1 MVADLCGL
9 TSLTYAIIYVLR
21 IIIYD
26 PSVGS
31 YTNYTIQLRED
42 EMLKKSLL
50 ATCDERASQP
60 YIILLLRSPKYE
72 GEAILL

>member
-1 MVADLCGL
+1 MEPHCTFAIYIVFLTIKLFSYDLVI
-9 TSLTYAIIYVLR
+9 SV
-21 IIIYD
+21 IYD
-26 PSVGS
+26 LSVGS

-60 YIILLLRSPKYE
+60 YIIVLFFAR
-72 GEAILL
+72 